1 MSNQLVEPKTLKG
14 FRDFLPED
22 MRLRKK
28 VIETIQAV
36 FEKYAYEPLETP
48 TLEYLSVLNGKYGED
63 EKLIYHFLDHGQR
76 PVAMRYDLTV
86 PTARVI
92 AQYYHQL
99 SFPFK
104 RYQIQPVWR
113 ADNTQKGR
121 YRELWQCDADAYG
134 TQSILVESEWMAIG
148 LEVFQKLNLP
158 NVHGMLNHR
167 KLLDIL
173 LKQVISCEPSE
184 YTHIAVSLDK
194 LDKIG
199 WEGVAAELLRR
210 GVRRNISEHTVTLFQ
225 SLIAQNDR
233 LEYLSQILKDNEL
246 GIKYIEEIKNILK
259 YIAEVG
265 LDSKKILF
273 NPVIVRGL
281 SYYTGIVW
289 EWQDSD
295 AGIGSLGG
303 GGRYDHLISMFTGRD
318 VPAAG
323 GSFGLERI
331 IDILKES
338 DKGYLEGNNIL
349 VFSTENPNEM
359 SLVSSQLRN
368 HGYQVYQY
376 PDSQRLEKVIKYALQ
391 KHIRF
396 LIFNDNTNEG
406 GLVIKDLNQH
416 TQHLSDHAN
425 ILNSIQE
432 LAT

>member
-22 MRLRKK
+22 MRVRKK
-28 VIETIQAV
+28 VIETIQTV

-76 PVAMRYDLTV
+76 AVAMRYDLTV

-92 AQYYHQL
+92 AQHYHKL
-99 SFPFK
+99 AFPFK

-121 YRELWQCDADAYG
+121 YRELWQCDADTYG

-158 NVHGMLNHR
+158 DVICMLNHR
-167 KLLDIL
+167 QLLDIL
-173 LKQVISCEPSE
+173 LKQVICCDPTE
-184 YTHIAVSLDK
+184 YTSIAVSLDK

-199 WEGVAAELLRR
+199 WDGVVSELLSR
-210 GVRRNISEHTVTLFQ
+210 GVRKNISEHTVALFQ
-225 SLIAQNDR
+225 SIMNQDDR
-233 LEYLSQILKDNEL
+233 FGYLSQILKSNEV
-246 GIKYIEEIKNILK
+246 GIKYIEEIKKIPE
-259 YIAEVG
+259 YVSEVG
-265 LDSKKILF
+265 LDGKKIVF
-273 NPVIVRGL
+273 NPLVVRGL

-289 EWQDSD
+289 EWQAPD

-303 GGRYDHLISMFTGRD
+303 GGRYDHLIAMFTGKD

-331 IDILKES
+331 IDILKEV
-338 DKGYLEGNNIL
+338 DKKHQEDKRIL
-349 VFSTENPNEM
+349 VFSTENSYQM
-359 SLVSSQLRN
+359 SAVCSRLRQ

-376 PDSQRLEKVIKYALQ
+376 PDTQRLEKVIKYALH

-396 LIFNDNTNEG
+396 LVFNENSTAD
-406 GLVIKDLNQH
+406 GLIIKDLIH
-416 TQHLSDHAN
+416 HSQHLTNHTS
-425 ILNSIQE
+425 IVNSIQE
-432 LAT
+432 LTT